1 MVNAY
6 IKKLTR
12 LCSKL
17 FFVVTFSVFL
27 LSINFNSYA
36 KTDDNNTLENDKN
49 SYIALINVQGM
60 ILPGKASY
68 INKSLNNASQN
79 GAKFAILKLD
89 TPGGLLASTQE
100 IIKKIFDSKIPVI
113 VFVTPSGATA
123 TSAGVFITLS
133 GDLAVMSKG
142 TSIGAAHPVMGTG
155 QDVKGDM
162 RKKIENMTI
171 AMIKSIAETRS
182 RNVMWAKDAVK
193 KSISVTATKAQKE
206 NVIDF
211 IAKDI
216 PDLLGKLDNKVIK
229 FKDKD
234 FDFKGSVNLPI
245 KEYKISLQ
253 DKILDV
259 LSNPSLAVLLWLGA
273 IVGLGLELYH
283 PGVVLPGLIGGICLI
298 LAMIVNQVIPIS
310 VGALLLIIFGFILI
324 GAELYVT
331 SGLFG
336 IFGVVAVVLGSMSL
350 VDLSNFPELQVNNWL
365 ILPSAIFLY
374 LLFIAVAFFVVKVMK
389 KKSRVGIKSLIGA
402 IGTVTQDFEGEENKG
417 TILLDGASWSAVSSE
432 TIKKGD
438 SVIVVSN
445 KTNLILEVVKVK
457 KD

>member
-1 MVNAY
+1 M
-6 IKKLTR
+6 
-12 LCSKL
+12 
-17 FFVVTFSVFL
+17 
-27 LSINFNSYA
+27 
-36 KTDDNNTLENDKN
+36 
-49 SYIALINVQGM
+49 
-60 ILPGKASY
+60 
-68 INKSLNNASQN
+68 
-79 GAKFAILKLD
+79 
-89 TPGGLLASTQE
+89 
-100 IIKKIFDSKIPVI
+100 
-113 VFVTPSGATA
+113 
-123 TSAGVFITLS
+123 
-133 GDLAVMSKG
+133 
-142 TSIGAAHPVMGTG
+142 
-155 QDVKGDM
+155 
-162 RKKIENMTI
+162 
-171 AMIKSIAETRS
+171 
-182 RNVMWAKDAVK
+182 
-193 KSISVTATKAQKE
+193 
-206 NVIDF
+206 
-211 IAKDI
+211 
-216 PDLLGKLDNKVIK
+216 
-229 FKDKD
+229 
-234 FDFKGSVNLPI
+234 PI

-283 PGVVLPGLIGGICLI
+283 PGVVPPGLIGGICLI

-417 TILLDGASWSAVSSE
+417 TIFLDGASWSAVSSE

>member
-1 MVNAY
+1 M
-6 IKKLTR
+6 
-12 LCSKL
+12 
-17 FFVVTFSVFL
+17 
-27 LSINFNSYA
+27 
-36 KTDDNNTLENDKN
+36 
-49 SYIALINVQGM
+49 
-60 ILPGKASY
+60 
-68 INKSLNNASQN
+68 
-79 GAKFAILKLD
+79 
-89 TPGGLLASTQE
+89 
-100 IIKKIFDSKIPVI
+100 
-113 VFVTPSGATA
+113 
-123 TSAGVFITLS
+123 
-133 GDLAVMSKG
+133 
-142 TSIGAAHPVMGTG
+142 
-155 QDVKGDM
+155 
-162 RKKIENMTI
+162 
-171 AMIKSIAETRS
+171 
-182 RNVMWAKDAVK
+182 
-193 KSISVTATKAQKE
+193 
-206 NVIDF
+206 
-211 IAKDI
+211 
-216 PDLLGKLDNKVIK
+216 
-229 FKDKD
+229 
-234 FDFKGSVNLPI
+234 
-245 KEYKISLQ
+245 
-253 DKILDV
+253 
-259 LSNPSLAVLLWLGA
+259 
-273 IVGLGLELYH
+273 GLGLELYH

-417 TILLDGASWSAVSSE
+417 TIFLDGASWSAVSSE